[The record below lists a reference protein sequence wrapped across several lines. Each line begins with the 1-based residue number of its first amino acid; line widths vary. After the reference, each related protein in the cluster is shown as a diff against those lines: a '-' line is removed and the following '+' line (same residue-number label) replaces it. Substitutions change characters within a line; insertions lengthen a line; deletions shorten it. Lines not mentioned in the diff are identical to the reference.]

1 MSTDKNFSTADNND
15 PQPPV
20 EKQSASNN
28 PENSQQEPK
37 YTQLYGL
44 EGADGKISL
53 DPQASRGSQGAEG
66 KEEPHKRISQQFDI
80 DPKTHKSLL
89 IAQAIRNVLIIIP
102 ALIVL
107 VVFVCVFINVL
118 VSAPSG
124 YDDLILVGMFSIAV
138 IVLPYMIHVI
148 LQVVAFMRFRK
159 SVKFRWIRGVNIYGL
174 IVAPISEVTYVP
186 FMLERIL
193 RSYSSAE
200 SSFTIVGVIV
210 ALYEVILGILTIIIM
225 TNSIKKTTQLS
236 EKTEG
241 SSLEAPLED
250 SKNNDSC
257 P

>member
-44 EGADGKISL
+44 ESTDGKMSL
-53 DPQASRGSQGAEG
+53 DPQASPGFQGAEG
-66 KEEPHKRISQQFDI
+66 KEEPHKRISKQFDI
-80 DPKTHKSLL
+80 DPNTREPLL
-89 IAQAIRNVLIIIP
+89 IAQAIKNILIIIP
-102 ALIVL
+102 ALIIL

-124 YDDLILVGMFSIAV
+124 YDDLILAGMFIIAV
-138 IVLPYMIHVI
+138 IALPYMIHVI
-148 LQVVAFMRFRK
+148 LQIVAFMRFRK

-193 RSYSSAE
+193 RSYSSTE
-200 SSFTIVGVIV
+200 SSLAIVGVMV
-210 ALYEVILGILTIIIM
+210 ALYEVILGILMIIVT
-225 TNSIKKTTQLS
+225 TNSIKKTDKSS
-236 EKTEG
+236 EQKQHEVSEG
-241 SSLEAPLED
+241 VPDESL
-250 SKNNDSC
+250 
-257 P
+257 

>member
-1 MSTDKNFSTADNND
+1 MSTDKNFSTSENND

-20 EKQSASNN
+20 EKQSASSNN

-53 DPQASRGSQGAEG
+53 DPQASPGFQGAEG
-66 KEEPHKRISQQFDI
+66 KEEPHKRMSKQFDI
-80 DPKTHKSLL
+80 DSNTREPLL
-89 IAQAIRNVLIIIP
+89 IAQAIKNILIIIP
-102 ALIVL
+102 ALIIL

-124 YDDLILVGMFSIAV
+124 YDDLILAGIFIIAV
-138 IVLPYMIHVI
+138 IALPYMIHII

-193 RSYSSAE
+193 DPSSSAE

-210 ALYEVILGILTIIIM
+210 ALYEVISGISMIVVT

-236 EKTEG
+236 GQKH
-241 SSLEAPLED
+241 
-250 SKNNDSC
+250 
-257 P
+257 

>member
-1 MSTDKNFSTADNND
+1 MSTDKNFSTSENND

-44 EGADGKISL
+44 EGADGKMSL
-53 DPQASRGSQGAEG
+53 DPQASPGFQGAEG
-66 KEEPHKRISQQFDI
+66 KEEPHERISQQFDI
-80 DPKTHKSLL
+80 DPNTREPLL
-89 IAQAIRNVLIIIP
+89 IAQAIRNILIIIP
-102 ALIVL
+102 VLIML

-124 YDDLILVGMFSIAV
+124 YDDLILAGMFIIAV
-138 IVLPYMIHVI
+138 IALPYMIHVI
-148 LQVVAFMRFRK
+148 LQVVAFMRFRR

-193 RSYSSAE
+193 DPSSSAE

-210 ALYEVILGILTIIIM
+210 ALYEVILGILMIVVT

-236 EKTEG
+236 GQKH
-241 SSLEAPLED
+241 
-250 SKNNDSC
+250 
-257 P
+257 

>member
-20 EKQSASNN
+20 EKQSASGNN
-28 PENSQQEPK
+28 PVNSQQEPK

-53 DPQASRGSQGAEG
+53 ASQASPGFQGAEG

-80 DPKTHKSLL
+80 DPNTREPLL
-89 IAQAIRNVLIIIP
+89 IAQAIKNILIIIP
-102 ALIVL
+102 ALIIL

-124 YDDLILVGMFSIAV
+124 YDDLILAGMFIIAV
-138 IVLPYMIHVI
+138 IALPYMIHVI
-148 LQVVAFMRFRK
+148 LQVVAFMRFRR
-159 SVKFRWIRGVNIYGL
+159 SVKFRWIRGANIYGL

-200 SSFTIVGVIV
+200 SSLAIVGVMV
-210 ALYEVILGILTIIIM
+210 ALYEVILGILMIVVT
-225 TNSIKKTTQLS
+225 TNSIKKTDKSSKQKQHEVS
-236 EKTEG
+236 EGVPDE
-241 SSLEAPLED
+241 SL
-250 SKNNDSC
+250 
-257 P
+257 

>member
-44 EGADGKISL
+44 ESTDGKMSL
-53 DPQASRGSQGAEG
+53 DPQASPEPQGAEG
-66 KEEPHKRISQQFDI
+66 KEEPHKHISQQFDI
-80 DPKTHKSLL
+80 DPDTREPLL

-102 ALIVL
+102 VLIML

-124 YDDLILVGMFSIAV
+124 YDDLILAGMFIIAV
-138 IVLPYMIHVI
+138 IALPYMIHVI
-148 LQVVAFMRFRK
+148 LQVVAFMRFRR
-159 SVKFRWIRGVNIYGL
+159 SVKFRWIRGANIYGL

-193 RSYSSAE
+193 DPSSSAG
-200 SSFTIVGVIV
+200 SSFTIVGFIA
-210 ALYEVILGILTIIIM
+210 ALYEIILGISMIVVM
-225 TNSIKKTTQLS
+225 TNSIKKTEQ
-236 EKTEG
+236 
-241 SSLEAPLED
+241 PLEQKQHEVSEGVPD
-250 SKNNDSC
+250 ESL
-257 P
+257 

>member
-20 EKQSASNN
+20 KKQSASGNN
-28 PENSQQEPK
+28 PENSRQEPK
-37 YTQLYGL
+37 YTQLYGV

-53 DPQASRGSQGAEG
+53 DPQASPGFQGAEG

-80 DPKTHKSLL
+80 DPNTREPLL
-89 IAQAIRNVLIIIP
+89 IAQAIKNILIIIP
-102 ALIVL
+102 VFIML

-124 YDDLILVGMFSIAV
+124 YDDLILAGMFIIAV
-138 IVLPYMIHVI
+138 IALPYMIHVI
-148 LQVVAFMRFRK
+148 LQVVAFMRFRR
-159 SVKFRWIRGVNIYGL
+159 SVKFRWIRGANIYGL

-193 RSYSSAE
+193 DPSSSAE

-210 ALYEVILGILTIIIM
+210 ALYEVILGILMIVVT
-225 TNSIKKTTQLS
+225 TNSIKKTDKSS
-236 EKTEG
+236 EQKQHEVSEG
-241 SSLEAPLED
+241 VPDESL
-250 SKNNDSC
+250 
-257 P
+257 

>member
-20 EKQSASNN
+20 EKQSASSNN
-28 PENSQQEPK
+28 PENAHQEPK

-44 EGADGKISL
+44 EGADGKMSL
-53 DPQASRGSQGAEG
+53 DPQASPEPQGAEV

-80 DPKTHKSLL
+80 DPNTREPLL

-102 ALIVL
+102 ALI
-107 VVFVCVFINVL
+107 
-118 VSAPSG
+118 
-124 YDDLILVGMFSIAV
+124 ILVFLVGGFIFGLIHEIDNISLTIITILIIIA
-138 IVLPYMIHVI
+138 LPYIVHVI
-148 LQVVAFMRFRK
+148 LQIVAFMRFRK

-193 RSYSSAE
+193 DPSSSAE

-210 ALYEVILGILTIIIM
+210 ALYEVILGILMIVVT
-225 TNSIKKTTQLS
+225 TNSIKKTDKSS
-236 EKTEG
+236 EQKQHEVSEG
-241 SSLEAPLED
+241 VPDESL
-250 SKNNDSC
+250 
-257 P
+257 

>member
-44 EGADGKISL
+44 EGTDGKMSL
-53 DPQASRGSQGAEG
+53 DPQASPGFQGAEG
-66 KEEPHKRISQQFDI
+66 KEEPHKHISQQFDI
-80 DPKTHKSLL
+80 DPNTREPLL
-89 IAQAIRNVLIIIP
+89 IAQAIKNILIIIP
-102 ALIVL
+102 VLIML

-124 YDDLILVGMFSIAV
+124 YDDLILAGMFIIAV
-138 IVLPYMIHVI
+138 IALPYMIHVI
-148 LQVVAFMRFRK
+148 LQVVAFMRFRR
-159 SVKFRWIRGVNIYGL
+159 SVKFRWIRGANIYGL

-193 RSYSSAE
+193 RSSSSAE

-210 ALYEVILGILTIIIM
+210 ALYEVILGILMIVVT
-225 TNSIKKTTQLS
+225 TNSIKKTDKSS
-236 EKTEG
+236 EQKQHEVSEG
-241 SSLEAPLED
+241 VPDESL
-250 SKNNDSC
+250 
-257 P
+257 

>member
-20 EKQSASNN
+20 EKQSASGNN
-28 PENSQQEPK
+28 PVNSQQEPK

-53 DPQASRGSQGAEG
+53 ASQASPGFQGAEG

-80 DPKTHKSLL
+80 DPNTREPLL
-89 IAQAIRNVLIIIP
+89 IAQAIKNILIIIP
-102 ALIVL
+102 ALIIL

-124 YDDLILVGMFSIAV
+124 YDDLILAGMFIIAV
-138 IVLPYMIHVI
+138 IALPYMIHVI
-148 LQVVAFMRFRK
+148 LQVVAFMRFRR
-159 SVKFRWIRGVNIYGL
+159 SVKFRWIRGANIYGL

-193 RSYSSAE
+193 DPSSSAG

-210 ALYEVILGILTIIIM
+210 ALYEVILGILMIVVT

-236 EKTEG
+236 GQKH
-241 SSLEAPLED
+241 
-250 SKNNDSC
+250 
-257 P
+257 